1 MSQGALL
8 PGVPL
13 LAGVLLGLAVAGW
26 PARQEAVPSTE
37 ASPRRHRRARGRE
50 VLTTDDVA
58 SSMALLAVALSSG
71 CGVVEAIEQVARQS
85 PGSVGHQLGTVA
97 AALRWGVDER
107 AAWGAVDPAWRHAGQ
122 AMRLATR
129 AGVPP
134 SALLMQS
141 AGDLRAT
148 ELARLDV
155 EAARV
160 GVRMV
165 LPLGLAFLPAF
176 CLTSVIPI
184 ILALAQQVLGS

>member
-1 MSQGALL
+1 
-8 PGVPL
+8 
-13 LAGVLLGLAVAGW
+13 
-26 PARQEAVPSTE
+26 
-37 ASPRRHRRARGRE
+37 
-50 VLTTDDVA
+50 
-58 SSMALLAVALSSG
+58 MALLAVALSSG
-71 CGVVEAIEQVARQS
+71 CGLVEAIEQVARQC

-107 AAWGAVDPAWRHAGQ
+107 AAWGAVDPSWRHAGQ

-141 AGDLRAT
+141 AADLRAT
-148 ELARLDV
+148 ELSRLDV